1 MPRPLLGAA
10 VGALAVLVGAGW
22 IYGAIRRQ
30 RHHAENA
37 PTYAAMGGPF
47 YAVFQIG
54 CGGLLVLGGAII
66 VLVTITSLT
75 R

>member
-1 MPRPLLGAA
+1 MPRPVLGAA
-10 VGALAVLVGAGW
+10 VGALALLAGAGW

-30 RHHAENA
+30 RHHEENA

-54 CGGLLVLGGAII
+54 CGGLLALGGAII
-66 VLVTITSLT
+66 LLVAITSLG